1 MIKQKRDDF
10 TKKKNARKTSQSR
23 EISILSQRIQNA
35 FMQNTKFDSELKN
48 KKVQLSAIENENLKY
63 ISERQKSLQLEIEA
77 IRERSPRFKIT
88 DINPNI
94 VKKNGKNYYKG
105 KWKDVAVAALQHK
118 THVGENILML
128 QKLTDILAVV
138 NMEISVEKQIE
149 SLNEVCRDRNLRL
162 FDLIR
167 DVNRLKAEV
176 TLARAPKNFEIF
188 SVDQSWS

>member
-35 FMQNTKFDSELKN
+35 FMQNTKFDSELKT

-94 VKKNGKNYYKG
+94 VKNGKNKG

-118 THVGENILML
+118 KHVGENILML

-188 SVDQSWS
+188 SVDQTWS